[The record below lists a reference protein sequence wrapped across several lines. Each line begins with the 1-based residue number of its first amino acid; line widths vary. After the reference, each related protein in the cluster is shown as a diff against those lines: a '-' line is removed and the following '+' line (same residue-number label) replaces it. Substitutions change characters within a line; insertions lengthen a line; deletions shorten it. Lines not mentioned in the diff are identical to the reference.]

1 MKNHRGL
8 GPFLIRTMLA
18 LTALSLGFVASPL
31 RSQEIR
37 PGEPDVE
44 VEIEY
49 VSAVIPVIG
58 HVAGFEGVEWRSDVA
73 VRNDLSYAVDIFLSV
88 PGVPGEPFVMQTLA
102 PGESVTFTDASA
114 TTFGTM
120 GYLSPLVVQTPGVQS
135 VSVLAT
141 AYGIKDGKVTRT
153 QIIPAVYG
161 TTGPGTRTLRG
172 LSFGNEYR
180 TNIGLGNLGDTTVT
194 LSLALQRVAGRNLA
208 VTTVVVPPHSLIHES
223 LQKFFPLVTE
233 GSNFSVVV
241 DSAYP
246 GSYAYASVI
255 LNSTNDG
262 TFVRGF

>member
-1 MKNHRGL
+1 ML
-8 GPFLIRTMLA
+8 VQTVLILM
-18 LTALSLGFVASPL
+18 ALSLGFSVTPALAQVVPT
-31 RSQEIR
+31 EGPI
-37 PGEPDVE
+37 VE
-44 VEIEY
+44 VETEY

-73 VRNDLSYAVDIFLSV
+73 VRNDLSYPVEIFLTV
-88 PGVPGEPFVMQTLA
+88 PGIPGEPFIMQTLA

-114 TTFGTM
+114 TTFGTT
-120 GYLSPLVVQTPGVQS
+120 GYLSPLVVQTPGKQS

-141 AYGIKDGKVTRT
+141 AYGIKGGKVTRT

-180 TNIGLGNLGDTTVT
+180 TNIGLGNLGETPVTV
-194 LSLALQRVAGRNLA
+194 SLALQRVAGRNVAL
-208 VTTVVVPPHSLIHES
+208 TTVVLPPHSLVHES

-233 GSNFSVVV
+233 GSDFSVVF
-241 DSAYP
+241 DSPQP

>member
-1 MKNHRGL
+1 
-8 GPFLIRTMLA
+8 MLVPA
-18 LTALSLGFVASPL
+18 VLVLTALCLGLWASPV
-31 RSQEIR
+31 RSQEV
-37 PGEPDVE
+37 PAEEPDAE
-44 VEIEY
+44 VQIEY

-58 HVAGFEGVEWRSDVA
+58 HVSGFEGVEWRSDVA
-73 VRNDLSYAVDIFLSV
+73 VRNDLSYPVEIFLTV
-88 PGVPGEPFVMQTLA
+88 PGIPGEPFMMQTLA

-114 TTFGTM
+114 TTFGTT
-120 GYLSPLVVQTPGVQS
+120 GYLSPLVVQTPGAQS

-141 AYGIKDGKVTRT
+141 AYGIKDGKATRT

-161 TTGPGTRTLRG
+161 TTGPGTRNLRG

-180 TNIGLGNLGDTTVT
+180 TNIGLGNLGDTAVT

-208 VTTVVVPPHSLIHES
+208 VTTVVLPPHSLVHES

-233 GSNFSVVV
+233 GSDFIVVV
-241 DSAYP
+241 DSAEP

>member
-1 MKNHRGL
+1 MK
-8 GPFLIRTMLA
+8 
-18 LTALSLGFVASPL
+18 
-31 RSQEIR
+31 IR
-37 PGEPDVE
+37 PGPGPLLLLIALWLGFWASPVHAQDPPAGQPVADAPT
-44 VEIEY
+44 EY

-73 VRNDLSYAVDIFLSV
+73 VRNDLAYPVEIVLSV
-88 PGVPGEPFVMQTLA
+88 PGVPGEPFLMQTLA

-114 TTFGTM
+114 TTFGTT
-120 GYLSPLVVQTPGVQS
+120 GYLSPLVVQTPGTQS

-161 TTGPGTRTLRG
+161 TTGPGSRSLRG

-180 TNIGLGNLGDTTVT
+180 TNIGLGNLGDTPVT
-194 LSLALQRVAGRNLA
+194 LSLALQRVAGRNVA
-208 VTTVVVPPHSLIHES
+208 VTTVVLPPHSLIHEA

-233 GSNFSVVV
+233 GSDFIVVV
-241 DSAYP
+241 DSPTP

>member
-1 MKNHRGL
+1 MNNRRGL
-8 GPFLIRTMLA
+8 GPSILM
-18 LTALSLGFVASPL
+18 TALCLGTWAGPA
-31 RSQEIR
+31 RSQEA
-37 PGEPDVE
+37 PSADPETV
-44 VEIEY
+44 EY
-49 VSAVIPVIG
+49 VSAVVPVIG

-73 VRNDLSYAVDIFLSV
+73 VRNDLSYPVEIFLSV
-88 PGVPGEPFVMQTLA
+88 PGVPGEPFLMQTLA

-114 TTFGTM
+114 TTFGTT
-120 GYLSPLVVQTPGVQS
+120 GYLSPLVVQTPGSQS

-141 AYGIKDGKVTRT
+141 AYGIKDGKVSRT

-161 TTGPGTRTLRG
+161 TTGPGTRSLRG

-180 TNIGLGNLGDTTVT
+180 TNIGLGNLGDTAVT

-208 VTTVVVPPHSLIHES
+208 VTTVVLPPHSLIHES
-223 LQKFFPLVTE
+223 VQKFFPLVTE
-233 GSNFSVVV
+233 GSDFIVVV
-241 DSAYP
+241 DSAAP